1 MAKNKKTTTEP
12 EAEIM
17 FDGLPGADS
26 ISAEEASKEF
36 TADLNFDV
44 PDDEVEFPQEDE
56 IEEISETEL
65 TADTEEEEETE
76 SEETETETAEAED
89 NTGEVGEE
97 ETVLEQDEGDT
108 QHAERTV
115 PTETTK
121 EPMIPKSRFDEV
133 LAKQKALQKKLDEA
147 SAPQIEDV
155 KEAPQYD
162 FDTKEVEY
170 QNLVLDGESAQ
181 AVKLRNE
188 IRQAEKQ
195 QMMFEMQAKMG
206 QTMTQSTEMQD
217 LQAKANEIQ
226 NAFPTLD
233 ENNSAYDEVKTNEV
247 MELRDA
253 YMMQGYVGADAL
265 QKATSLIMGQ
275 IETTNPANPEA
286 KKVQQK
292 KQQANVSKKIQA
304 SESQPPAMKGQN
316 KTEKKVDLNVL
327 STEEFDAL
335 PAETLRRMRGDFG

>member
-12 EAEIM
+12 ESDIM
-17 FDGLPGADS
+17 FDGLPGAD
-26 ISAEEASKEF
+26 ILSAEESSKEF
-36 TADLNFDV
+36 TADLNFDT

-65 TADTEEEEETE
+65 IADTEETEETE
-76 SEETETETAEAED
+76 TEETETETIEATSD
-89 NTGEVGEE
+89 TE
-97 ETVLEQDEGDT
+97 ETGGQETLLEQDEENT
-108 QHAERTV
+108 QHSERTV

-121 EPMIPKSRFDEV
+121 EPMIPKSRLDEV
-133 LAKQKALQKKLDEA
+133 LAKQKALQKKLDDM
-147 SAPQIEDV
+147 SAPHIEDV
-155 KEAPQYD
+155 KEAPTYD

-181 AVKLRNE
+181 AVKLRSE

-195 QMMFEMQAKMG
+195 QMMFEMQTKMG
-206 QTMTQSTEMQD
+206 QTVSQSQEQTD

-226 NAFPTLD
+226 NLFPNLD
-233 ENNSAYDEVKTNEV
+233 ENNAAYDEVKTNEV

-253 YMMQGYVGADAL
+253 YMMQGYAGADAL
-265 QKATSLIMGQ
+265 QKASNLIMGQ
-275 IETTNPANPEA
+275 PQITPANNPEI
-286 KKVQQK
+286 KKAQQK

-316 KTEKKVDLNVL
+316 KTDKKVDLNVL